1 MTNKERMERLKRRQ
15 AKRDA
20 MNPRRRAALS
30 RQGRLRATRKSK
42 DLPDVTVTAKR
53 KSNFKPDLI
62 PMEPLKKQTFGEAFA
77 AARKAGK
84 KTFKFTGKDGK
95 TRSYTTETREE
106 KAKRESDAKKK
117 ATLQKTVS
125 KGQPS
130 RIKSK
135 ATSPRAKMVEK
146 TLKAKQKSKT
156 INKPKARSVT
166 TKKIEDYRKSVT
178 KDYSKLSDAE
188 LKKEFDSLHLK
199 SFPKAQLQY
208 EGLAK
213 EFRRIKGE
221 KKKGGS
227 LGRGMGAAL
236 RGGGKVMK

>member
-1 MTNKERMERLKRRQ
+1 MTNKERMEMLKKRQ

-117 ATLQKTVS
+117 DTLQKTVS

-130 RIKSK
+130 RIKNK
-135 ATSPRAKMVEK
+135 ATSPRAEMVEK
-146 TLKAKQKSKT
+146 TLKAKQKPKSTNKFSPEPRPKKRKKFLGLFNEGGNVSKG
-156 INKPKARSVT
+156 KPRGVGCAKRGYGKA
-166 TKKIEDYRKSVT
+166 
-178 KDYSKLSDAE
+178 
-188 LKKEFDSLHLK
+188 
-199 SFPKAQLQY
+199 
-208 EGLAK
+208 
-213 EFRRIKGE
+213 
-221 KKKGGS
+221 
-227 LGRGMGAAL
+227 
-236 RGGGKVMK
+236 MK